1 MSRHCLRT
9 GRDGLAAHRGAAS
22 QLRRMMRRKI
32 EYLFEVVEANAG
44 SAVVSVAV
52 SFALTGCLRFLWE

>member
-1 MSRHCLRT
+1 
-9 GRDGLAAHRGAAS
+9 
-22 QLRRMMRRKI
+22 MRRNI

-44 SAVVSVAV
+44 SAVVAVAV